1 MASAEIV
8 VNALKDIRGKP
19 ELDRYD
25 ENLCLDIQER
35 LDASLK
41 EKGMSI
47 SEKSIFVSW
56 RKWRVFLTLILQ
68 KPDFFVLTY

>member
-47 SEKSIFVSW
+47 SEKSIFVS
-56 RKWRVFLTLILQ
+56 
-68 KPDFFVLTY
+68 